1 MKLMLL
7 LKSTLLRQPA
17 LRLKL
22 QRGERLWMGKEII
35 VVLGMIA
42 FLTMSFFSLFS
53 MPMDMN
59 GRMINCPFMDSSS
72 GFCQMGVSEHIS
84 KWQQFFTM
92 TKGENLILALFS
104 LLIVI
109 WIGLFNQNEFKDMK
123 QYQKFRINFYRYK
136 PELKLFNYLLLAFSR
151 GVIRSKIYA

>member
-1 MKLMLL
+1 MKLMSL
-7 LKSTLLRQPA
+7 LKS
-17 LRLKL
+17 KN
-22 QRGERLWMGKEII
+22 I

-42 FLTMSFFSLFS
+42 FLAMSFLSLFS

-59 GRMINCPFMDSSS
+59 GRMINCPYSSS
-72 GFCQMGVSEHIS
+72 GFCQMSASEHIS
-84 KWQQFFTM
+84 RWQQFFTM
-92 TKGENLILALFS
+92 TKGDNLILALFS

-109 WIGLFNQNEFKDMK
+109 WIGLFNRNKFKGMK

-151 GVIRSKIYA
+151 GIIRSKIYA